1 MTKQT
6 LTIEG
11 ITFPKYSSGS
21 SKRNFRLVFYIVYKD
36 GRKTKTAIVTKP
48 AEGQWQW
55 RKSSKDGFFPEGND
69 LGDSVELNILPMR
82 AGEGNF
88 GEDDYKI
95 IEISGKLQSVGVQF
109 IDVHD
114 ASLMDFLK
122 DNVLPEFI
130 EALKMSGFNPIDLL
144 PVPGVITGV
153 IKSKVKIE
161 DLIDKADEFLK
172 DQEKDKVLFSVTKK
186 YDGEE
191 LFEISGRKEWEKN
204 KTGTYAVK
212 IGFE

>member
-1 MTKQT
+1 MAKKT

-21 SKRNFRLVFYIVYKD
+21 SKRNFRLVFYIAYKS
-36 GRKTKTAIVTKP
+36 GTKTKTTIVTKP
-48 AEGQWQW
+48 ATGQWQW
-55 RKSSKDGFFPEGND
+55 RKSGKDNFFPESND
-69 LGDSVELNILPMR
+69 LGDSVELNVMPMQT
-82 AGEGNF
+82 GEGSF
-88 GEDDYKI
+88 GEDDFKI
-95 IEISGKLQSVGVQF
+95 IEIGGKLLSVGVQF

-122 DNVLPEFI
+122 ENVLPEFL
-130 EALKMSGFNPIDLL
+130 EALKTSGFNPIDLL

-153 IKSKVKIE
+153 VKSKIKIE

-172 DQEKDKVLFSVTKK
+172 DQEKDKVLFSVTRK
-186 YDGEE
+186 YDGED
-191 LFEISGRKEWEKN
+191 LFVISGRKEWEKN
-204 KTGTYAVK
+204 KTGTYAVT